1 MNTIYAERQI
11 IRERSRRDELNIYVF
26 RRAKLARAANKMQER
41 RRAPYTTIK
50 SIKERRGPI
59 FDNVKVS
66 MNVDTYSTA
75 RHRSGLSI
83 TWKRKSAWSRKIAL
97 RRECNNNC
105 LRSIFAP
112 FSWSLFYSV
121 NSFDSLHA
129 WSLIAF
135 I

>member
-83 TWKRKSAWSRKIAL
+83 T
-97 RRECNNNC
+97 
-105 LRSIFAP
+105 
-112 FSWSLFYSV
+112 
-121 NSFDSLHA
+121 
-129 WSLIAF
+129 
-135 I
+135 